1 MFTMG
6 MLGDFDRDVFGEHAF
21 TVSFFVAFMTIV
33 VIVMLNV
40 SGARGDSVGVH
51 HAPRLRRC
59 SSPLSPIHTV
69 SVHALNGLVGLIKH
83 VSARTEAAMVQS
95 RQLFLRSRFELA
107 LTMEGM
113 LQRSR
118 RATRFRQLAFLAMLL
133 GCLPFGFI
141 YVPLFLFAK
150 LASGVWPALKD
161 VKIEFCDWL
170 ANLLRAV
177 AKTMDDDDDDNE
189 VVAWEGRVLDVERRT
204 KQALKD
210 VERRAKGTQDALEAR
225 MGKLE
230 TKTDRVLGLLELLV
244 KKSGN
249 T

>member
-1 MFTMG
+1 
-6 MLGDFDRDVFGEHAF
+6 
-21 TVSFFVAFMTIV
+21 
-33 VIVMLNV
+33 
-40 SGARGDSVGVH
+40 
-51 HAPRLRRC
+51 
-59 SSPLSPIHTV
+59 
-69 SVHALNGLVGLIKH
+69 
-83 VSARTEAAMVQS
+83 MVRS
-95 RQLFLRSRFELA
+95 RHLFLRSRFELA
-107 LTMEGM
+107 VTMQNILPKGAREFQV
-113 LQRSR
+113 LL
-118 RATRFRQLAFLAMLL
+118 FAMLL
-133 GCLPFGFI
+133 CCLPFGFI

-210 VERRAKGTQDALEAR
+210 VKKELAGHIEKTNADVERRTKGTQDALEAR

-244 KKSGN
+244 KKQEN
-249 T
+249 TQSPGPSSLWPPITQKAPHRDAGGSAASQNAAHAYS

>member
-1 MFTMG
+1 
-6 MLGDFDRDVFGEHAF
+6 
-21 TVSFFVAFMTIV
+21 
-33 VIVMLNV
+33 
-40 SGARGDSVGVH
+40 
-51 HAPRLRRC
+51 
-59 SSPLSPIHTV
+59 
-69 SVHALNGLVGLIKH
+69 
-83 VSARTEAAMVQS
+83 
-95 RQLFLRSRFELA
+95 
-107 LTMEGM
+107 
-113 LQRSR
+113 
-118 RATRFRQLAFLAMLL
+118 MLL
-133 GCLPFGFI
+133 CCLPFGFI

-210 VERRAKGTQDALEAR
+210 VKKELAVHIEKTNADVERRAKGTQDALEAR

-244 KKSGN
+244 KK
-249 T
+249 